1 MGRRQRLGEWGET
14 VAVRY
19 LARRGYEVLRRKW
32 RCAAG
37 EVDIVA
43 RHNGVLIFVEVRTRS
58 GNDPGMA
65 AESITAAK
73 RARLITLAGMFLE
86 SHHLPADTPWRIDIV
101 AIAAGSYGQ
110 AVSIEHIPFAV
121 ETT

>member
-65 AESITAAK
+65 AELITAAK
-73 RARLITLAGMFLE
+73 RARLITLAGMFLRV
-86 SHHLPADTPWRIDIV
+86 SPSSRRHALADRYRGNCCRIIRTGCFD
-101 AIAAGSYGQ
+101 
-110 AVSIEHIPFAV
+110 
-121 ETT
+121 